1 MHPPHQPWMADE
13 PKSPQLSRIILDFGI
28 LILFLSLADRMES
41 IKLVVVVPKGIS
53 VTLSKC
59 FFTFSIRA
67 RTRTRPPLAPPL

>member
-1 MHPPHQPWMADE
+1 MISTNSAV
-13 PKSPQLSRIILDFGI
+13 LSSILDI
-28 LILFLSLADRMES
+28 LILLLSFAERIES

-53 VTLSKC
+53 VTLRRC